1 MPDIVAYKSLGFS
14 FSYTKNSQE
23 ATYNFHVWGA
33 SIVSRL
39 ALNSKGAAGNRAAT
53 VVDVA

>member
-23 ATYNFHVWGA
+23 ATYNFHVRGA